1 MKDKSVCPLSAYCGS
16 CDFVGSYEDELKEK
30 TRIACRNLKG
40 FGPVATIIGSEVTR
54 YRDKVQAVVGY
65 DRKGEICTGL
75 YQKNSHR
82 IVPVKDCMLEF
93 DGASNILRSIRR
105 LLKTYKIKPYDEDLK
120 TGSIRYV
127 FLRRGHNTGE
137 VLVFLI
143 FGNNDFPSSK
153 EFVNA
158 LKQMHPEIKTITYQ
172 VNNREDSM
180 VIDQE
185 SPIKVLYGDGYINDK
200 LCGLDIRLS
209 SRSFY
214 QINAKQTEVLYKIAI
229 KMARLTGSERVLD
242 AYSGT
247 GTIGLVAAQKAKEVV
262 CVELNSN
269 AVEDAKKNAELNKIE
284 NISFINGDASL
295 YCKEAAKRK
304 ESFDVVF
311 LDPPRAG
318 SDERF
323 LSSLIKLGPRN
334 IVYISCNPHTQN
346 RDIKYLLKFGPY
358 EVYGTQPIDMF
369 PKSNHVETV
378 VLMSRVNTPRG

>member
-1 MKDKSVCPLSAYCGS
+1 
-16 CDFVGSYEDELKEK
+16 
-30 TRIACRNLKG
+30 
-40 FGPVATIIGSEVTR
+40 
-54 YRDKVQAVVGY
+54 
-65 DRKGEICTGL
+65 
-75 YQKNSHR
+75 
-82 IVPVKDCMLEF
+82 
-93 DGASNILRSIRR
+93 
-105 LLKTYKIKPYDEDLK
+105 
-120 TGSIRYV
+120 
-127 FLRRGHNTGE
+127 
-137 VLVFLI
+137 
-143 FGNNDFPSSK
+143 
-153 EFVNA
+153 
-158 LKQMHPEIKTITYQ
+158 
-172 VNNREDSM
+172 M

-369 PKSNHVETV
+369 PKSNHIETI
-378 VLMSRVNTPRG
+378 VLMSRMNTIKWINPYK